1 MGWAFLLLAGAL
13 EVGFTTTL
21 RMLIKAPNNILL
33 NALFVALVIASFN
46 CLQHAV
52 RTVPLG
58 TGYAV
63 WTGIGA
69 VGTVIV
75 GGLFFGES
83 LPPLRLA
90 LIGLI
95 IVSVVGLKLIDA
107 H

>member
-1 MGWAFLLLAGAL
+1 MGWIYLLLAGVL

-21 RMLIKAPNNILL
+21 RLLIKAPNSILL
-33 NALFVALVIASFN
+33 NLIFVALVIASFM
-46 CLQHAV
+46 CLQQSV
-52 RTVPLG
+52 RTVPIG

-83 LPPLRLA
+83 LAPLRLA
-90 LIGLI
+90 LIGIVI
-95 IVSVVGLKLIDA
+95 IGVVGLKLVET
-107 H
+107 